1 MGGTESTAAVS
12 SVSEAI
18 SNVAMQ
24 SAQTCEV
31 AASQDQSLN
40 VVNTGFKL
48 WGSYKL
54 EQTSDIRTECFS
66 DVAKQVDLQNKI
78 ISAISQ
84 TASSSNI
91 ALLGAFGK
99 SNATAQANLSNI
111 VRQNITM
118 SNIQRSYTT
127 IKQNQAAS
135 FTNSGVIGFE
145 QVELTQGSKIFA
157 AATLP
162 EVDRAGI
169 FNTIEAYV
177 DQTTTAS
184 MENPLDFIAKA
195 IGAVTSGITSTFILF
210 IVLVIVAIGGG
221 VYLLSAMGD
230 AGIDIPLPPHA
241 KALQVAS
248 RM

>member
-1 MGGTESTAAVS
+1 
-12 SVSEAI
+12 
-18 SNVAMQ
+18 
-24 SAQTCEV
+24 
-31 AASQDQSLN
+31 
-40 VVNTGFKL
+40 
-48 WGSYKL
+48 
-54 EQTSDIRTECFS
+54 
-66 DVAKQVDLQNKI
+66 
-78 ISAISQ
+78 
-84 TASSSNI
+84 
-91 ALLGAFGK
+91 
-99 SNATAQANLSNI
+99 
-111 VRQNITM
+111 M